1 MTKITMGTFIAS
13 LRKEKGLTQKDIA
26 IRLNVSDKTVSRW
39 ERDEGY
45 PDLSLIP
52 VIAEIFNVSCDEILN
67 GRFIKDTELN
77 NQKDGDHLNIKQINH
92 ILNHAMHKFENSN
105 IITIAIIITGFII
118 AMIANFGFYEARIGF
133 FIGILFLMIS
143 IVQHKISYNNFMY
156 SIIHEDFDTQIVK
169 PYKYK
174 RFKITRIIS
183 LCIITS
189 FIALLPLI
197 LLVNGINQGV
207 GMIYFIFLG
216 LMIIFVVVLYKL
228 LLEVYIIKSAIKKVL
243 IIENDSYSKMFS
255 VQKLN
260 NKTVIIFAALTVFVI
275 IVQILYSSTCTTL
288 MMSKDQ
294 QFNNFDEFT
303 SHMSKE
309 IKFTNINY
317 TADHIKDNIEYNFKY
332 DMISKIV
339 LIDNIHESSNL
350 VFTFSNKEMNTSISV
365 LVNFKLGSGNEIEK
379 ITVYT
384 QDEMDDGI
392 DLYYKYGNLI
402 NIGYPISLV
411 LTCVYYF
418 CNRKKYTKI
427 N

>member
-13 LRKEKGLTQKDIA
+13 LRKENGFTQKDIA
-26 IRLNVSDKTVSRW
+26 NKLNVSDKTVSRW

-67 GRFIKDTELN
+67 GRFIKNTELN
-77 NQKDGDHLNIKQINH
+77 NQKDDEHLNKKQLNH

-143 IVQHKISYNNFMY
+143 IVQNKISYNNFIY
-156 SIIHEDFDTQIVK
+156 SIIHEDFDAQILK

-183 LCIITS
+183 LFIITS

-207 GMIYFIFLG
+207 GMLYFIFLG

-228 LLEVYIIKSAIKKVL
+228 LWEVYIIKSAIKKDL
-243 IIENDSYSKMFS
+243 IIENDSYKKIFN
-255 VQKLN
+255 VQKLK
-260 NKTVIIFAALTVFVI
+260 NKSVMIFAALSVFVMI
-275 IVQILYSSTCTTL
+275 IQIVYFNTCSTL
-288 MMSKDQ
+288 MMEENNK
-294 QFNNFDEFT
+294 FNNFDDFI
-303 SHMSKE
+303 SHMKNE
-309 IKFTNINY
+309 IDYTNISYQVGNN
-317 TADHIKDNIEYNFKY
+317 DLIEYNFKY
-332 DMISKIV
+332 DMISKIE
-339 LIDNIHESSNL
+339 LLENIND
-350 VFTFSNKEMNTSISV
+350 VDIAFFTFSNSLNQKSLEV
-365 LVNFKLGSGNEIEK
+365 LVEFKLGNDNNIEK
-379 ITVYT
+379 ITVYS
-384 QDEMDDGI
+384 QEEIDDGM
-392 DLYYKYGNLI
+392 DLYYKYGNLM
-402 NIGYPISLV
+402 NMGYPLALV
-411 LTCVYYF
+411 LSCVYYLG
-418 CNRKKYTKI
+418 NRKKNI
-427 N
+427 E